1 MNTPSDRLDTA
12 LSGIQAVLILAG
24 AVLVAV
30 AILES
35 RRRMKD
41 R

>member
-1 MNTPSDRLDTA
+1 MNTSSDRLDIA
-12 LSGIQAVLILAG
+12 LRGIQAVLILAG
-24 AVLVAV
+24 AALVAV

-35 RRRMKD
+35 RRRMRD

>member
-12 LSGIQAVLILAG
+12 VRGIQAVLILAG
-24 AVLVAV
+24 ALLVAV
-30 AILES
+30 ALLEG
-35 RRRMKD
+35 RRRMRD

>member
-1 MNTPSDRLDTA
+1 MNQTPDRFTTA
-12 LSGIQAVLILAG
+12 MRGIQAVLIVAG

-30 AILES
+30 ALLES
-35 RRRMKD
+35 RRRMRD